1 MKTEDIYFVNNLF
14 DDINKK
20 DLKISCGNVIQD
32 MSIDQNESLFED
44 LPEELPSKKTKINFN
59 HYRLKR
65 NECLEMAAKRIKKNI
80 KSKDKQKLKNQ
91 IKKIKNNFKKQVTK
105 KHDLETI
112 DYNNDINLHDVQI
125 VDYNITTRHI

>member
-1 MKTEDIYFVNNLF
+1 MKTETEDIYFVNNLF
-14 DDINKK
+14 DDTNKK

-105 KHDLETI
+105 NMT
-112 DYNNDINLHDVQI
+112 
-125 VDYNITTRHI
+125 